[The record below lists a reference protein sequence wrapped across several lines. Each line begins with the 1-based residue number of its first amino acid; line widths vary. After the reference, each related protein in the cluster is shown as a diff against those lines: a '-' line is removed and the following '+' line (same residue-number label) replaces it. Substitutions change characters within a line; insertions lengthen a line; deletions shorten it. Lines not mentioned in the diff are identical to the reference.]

1 MKAREGVYQHFRVD
15 ERPFIERVGDWIDIV
30 TMRHQP
36 YLTDFLNPR
45 ERYILSTLAQQA
57 TDVTF
62 SFDGGYDHAE
72 YARCLLAPN
81 YWHPQSDEFS
91 LAFLRIT
98 GASQFQSLEHRDYL
112 GAIMNL
118 GIKRDKIGDLI
129 VDGDICQLVT
139 TDEMATFVRLNLHHV
154 HRVRVSVEEIKR
166 EQLVINE
173 KALREQMVT
182 VASPRLDAVL
192 SAVFP
197 LSRSKVV
204 PLIQSG
210 KCKLNWKVEEN
221 PAVLVGM
228 DDTLSL
234 RGYGRVHVLA
244 VEGLTKRGRIRLTV
258 GKPI

>member
-1 MKAREGVYQHFRVD
+1 MKVREDVYQHFRRD
-15 ERPFIERVGDWIDIV
+15 ERPFIERVGDWVDTV
-30 TMRHQP
+30 TERQQP

-45 ERYILSTLAQQA
+45 ERYILSTLVQQA
-57 TDVTF
+57 TDTTC

-72 YARCLLAPN
+72 YARCLLAPS
-81 YWHPQSDEFS
+81 YWHPRSDEFS
-91 LAFLRIT
+91 LAFLQIS

-112 GAIMNL
+112 GALMNL
-118 GIKRDKIGDLI
+118 GIKRDKIGDII
-129 VDGDICQLVT
+129 VEGDICQLVT
-139 TDEMATFVRLNLHHV
+139 TDEMATFIRLNLHHV
-154 HRVRVSVEEIKR
+154 HRVRVSIEAVKR
-166 EQLVINE
+166 EQLAINE
-173 KALREQMVT
+173 KTLQEHTIT

-221 PAVLVGM
+221 PSVLVGV

-244 VEGLTKRGRIRLTV
+244 VEGRTKRGRIRLTV
-258 GKPI
+258 GKPL